1 LFKDSKF
8 YIKVLVVSSLIL
20 LLASITINIYLE
32 RVIITK
38 INDLLDNQEKTAY
51 QLKIGSVSSSILR
64 NRFLIDNIDIH
75 SIIDTTNLYEQ
86 KQLINISL
94 NELKFEGINF
104 ASLIWDRSINIEEIV
119 YDNLTITS
127 TTTNLKE
134 KTDSSKTPKGISYFK
149 IDNLNQINVNKMT
162 FMNSVF
168 NLEKSN
174 STNHSNVIFHTTP
187 LNFQVDDLSLKKA
200 NDGKFYLKDV
210 EVDFNLDK
218 GSVLFDKQNY
228 KLSFDHFHASIT
240 DQFIKAENITIY
252 PTLSEKL
259 LADKFQYSQ
268 EIYHTSFDTLAITD
282 VDLSSFLINKKF
294 TSSSIDLS
302 GFDVSIYKDKRKP
315 QNKLKKIKLP
325 ISSLKQ
331 LTFPISIDQV
341 NIRNSKITV
350 REQIPHKDTIVQFY
364 INRINA
370 QINNIK
376 NYSNENLNLNMSL
389 QGQLMGNAPVHLKME
404 NSLSKKD
411 NNMFWEGY
419 VGSFKFHTLDK
430 VLYPILGLKILS
442 GELHKIDFKLE
453 SDDFQ
458 SKGEMTMLYKNLHA
472 SILKSHKGSENHL
485 LSSITNGLI
494 HKSNP
499 NKRGKIKTVRMSFKR
514 DEYKG
519 LGNYLW
525 KTIQSGII
533 NTITPMRKRVRKLK

>member
-1 LFKDSKF
+1 MTITKKF
-8 YIKVLVVSSLIL
+8 YLIIFIVVSVILMSTSLI
-20 LLASITINIYLE
+20 NNYLE
-32 RVIITK
+32 KTVTSK
-38 INDLLDNQEKTAY
+38 LNGLLGNQNNTEY
-51 QLKIGSVSSSILR
+51 QLTMGSVSSSIFRSRL
-64 NRFLIDNIDIH
+64 
-75 SIIDTTNLYEQ
+75 IIDSIHIYSTLDTSHISAH
-86 KQLINISL
+86 KQLFNVAL
-94 NELKFEGINF
+94 DRLTFEGISF
-104 ASLIWDRSINIEEIV
+104 TELIFNKSILIDGIV
-119 YDNLTITS
+119 YDNLRIMSTATDLKSDSNTS
-127 TTTNLKE
+127 KE
-134 KTDSSKTPKGISYFK
+134 PPTMSYF
-149 IDNLNQINVNKMT
+149 IVDEINSIAVSKMT
-162 FMNSVF
+162 FINTVF
-168 NLEKSN
+168 NFEQQINTIQNNL
-174 STNHSNVIFHTTP
+174 IFHTTP
-187 LNFQVDDLSLKKA
+187 LNFQMDDLSLKKA

-268 EIYHTSFDTLAITD
+268 EIYHTSFDTLAITG

-325 ISSLKQ
+325 ISRLKQ
-331 LTFPISIDQV
+331 LTFPISIDHV

-364 INRINA
+364 VNRINA

-389 QGQLMGNAPVHLKME
+389 QGQLMGNAPVRLKME
-404 NSLSKKD
+404 NSLSKKN

-442 GELHKIDFKLE
+442 GELNKIDFKFE
-453 SDDFQ
+453 SDDIQ

-472 SILKSHKGSENHL
+472 SILKSNKSSENHF
-485 LSSITNGLI
+485 LSSIANGLI

-499 NKRGKIKTVRMSFKR
+499 NKRGKIKIVRMNFKR
-514 DEYKG
+514 DEFKG
-519 LGNYLW
+519 LGSYLW
-525 KTIQSGII
+525 KTIQNGII
-533 NTITPMRKRVRKLK
+533 NTITPVRKRVRRLK

>member
-1 LFKDSKF
+1 MTITKKF
-8 YIKVLVVSSLIL
+8 YLIIFIVVSVILMSTSLI
-20 LLASITINIYLE
+20 NNYLE
-32 RVIITK
+32 KTVTSK
-38 INDLLDNQEKTAY
+38 LNGLLGNQNNTEY
-51 QLKIGSVSSSILR
+51 QLTMGSVSSSIFRSRL
-64 NRFLIDNIDIH
+64 
-75 SIIDTTNLYEQ
+75 IIDSIHIYSTLDTSHISAH
-86 KQLINISL
+86 KQLFNVAL
-94 NELKFEGINF
+94 DRLTFEGISF
-104 ASLIWDRSINIEEIV
+104 TELIFNKSILIDGIV
-119 YDNLTITS
+119 YDNLRIMSTATDLKSDSNTS
-127 TTTNLKE
+127 KE
-134 KTDSSKTPKGISYFK
+134 PPTMSYF
-149 IDNLNQINVNKMT
+149 IVDEINSIAVSKMT
-162 FMNSVF
+162 FINTVF
-168 NLEKSN
+168 NFEQQINTIQNNL
-174 STNHSNVIFHTTP
+174 IFHTTP
-187 LNFQVDDLSLKKA
+187 LNFQMDDLSLKKA

-268 EIYHTSFDTLAITD
+268 EIYHTSFDTLAITG

-325 ISSLKQ
+325 ISRLKQ
-331 LTFPISIDQV
+331 LTFPISIDHV
-341 NIRNSKITV
+341 NIRNSRITV

-364 INRINA
+364 VNRINA

-389 QGQLMGNAPVHLKME
+389 QGQLMGNAPVRLKME

-419 VGSFKFHTLDK
+419 IGSFKFHTLDK

-442 GELHKIDFKLE
+442 GELNKIDFKFE
-453 SDDFQ
+453 SDDIQ

-472 SILKSHKGSENHL
+472 SILKSNKSSENHF
-485 LSSITNGLI
+485 LSSIANGLI

-499 NKRGKIKTVRMSFKR
+499 NKRGKIKIVRINFKR
-514 DEYKG
+514 DEFKG
-519 LGNYLW
+519 LGSYLW
-525 KTIQSGII
+525 KTIQNGII
-533 NTITPMRKRVRKLK
+533 NTITPVRKRVRRLK

>member
-1 LFKDSKF
+1 MTITKKF
-8 YIKVLVVSSLIL
+8 YLIIFIVVSVILMSTSLI
-20 LLASITINIYLE
+20 NNYLE
-32 RVIITK
+32 KTVTSK
-38 INDLLDNQEKTAY
+38 LNGLLGNQNNTEY
-51 QLKIGSVSSSILR
+51 QLTMGSVSSSIFRSRL
-64 NRFLIDNIDIH
+64 
-75 SIIDTTNLYEQ
+75 IIDSIHIYSTLDTSHISAH
-86 KQLINISL
+86 KQLFNVAL
-94 NELKFEGINF
+94 DRLTFEGISF
-104 ASLIWDRSINIEEIV
+104 TELIFNKSILIDGIV
-119 YDNLTITS
+119 YDNLRIMSTATDLKSDSNTS
-127 TTTNLKE
+127 KE
-134 KTDSSKTPKGISYFK
+134 PPTMSYF
-149 IDNLNQINVNKMT
+149 IVDEINSITVSKMT
-162 FMNSVF
+162 FINTVF
-168 NLEKSN
+168 NFEQQINTIQNNL
-174 STNHSNVIFHTTP
+174 IFHTTP
-187 LNFQVDDLSLKKA
+187 LNFQMDDLSLKKA

-268 EIYHTSFDTLAITD
+268 EIYHTSFDTLAITG

-325 ISSLKQ
+325 ISRLKQ
-331 LTFPISIDQV
+331 LTFPISIDHV

-364 INRINA
+364 VNRINA

-389 QGQLMGNAPVHLKME
+389 QGQLMGNAPVRLKME
-404 NSLSKKD
+404 NSLSKKN

-442 GELHKIDFKLE
+442 GELNKIDFKFE
-453 SDDFQ
+453 SDDIQ

-472 SILKSHKGSENHL
+472 SILKSNKSSENHF
-485 LSSITNGLI
+485 LSSIANGLI

-499 NKRGKIKTVRMSFKR
+499 NKRGKIKIVRMNFKR
-514 DEYKG
+514 DEFKG
-519 LGNYLW
+519 LGSYLW
-525 KTIQSGII
+525 KTIQNGII
-533 NTITPMRKRVRKLK
+533 NTITPVRKRVRRLK

>member
-1 LFKDSKF
+1 MST
-8 YIKVLVVSSLIL
+8 SLI
-20 LLASITINIYLE
+20 NNYLE
-32 RVIITK
+32 KTVTSK
-38 INDLLDNQEKTAY
+38 LNGLLGNQNNTEY
-51 QLKIGSVSSSILR
+51 QLTMGSVSSSIFRSRL
-64 NRFLIDNIDIH
+64 
-75 SIIDTTNLYEQ
+75 IIDSIHIYSTPDTSHISAH
-86 KQLINISL
+86 KQLFNVAL
-94 NELKFEGINF
+94 DRLTFEGISF
-104 ASLIWDRSINIEEIV
+104 IELIFNKSILIDGIV
-119 YDNLTITS
+119 YDNLRIMSTAADLKSDSNTS
-127 TTTNLKE
+127 KE
-134 KTDSSKTPKGISYFK
+134 PPTMSYF
-149 IDNLNQINVNKMT
+149 IVDEINSISVSKMT
-162 FMNSVF
+162 FINTVF
-168 NLEKSN
+168 NFEQQINTIQNNL
-174 STNHSNVIFHTTP
+174 IFHTTP
-187 LNFQVDDLSLKKA
+187 LNFQMDDLSLKKA

-268 EIYHTSFDTLAITD
+268 EIYHTSFDTLAITG

-325 ISSLKQ
+325 ISRLKQ
-331 LTFPISIDQV
+331 LTFPISIDHV

-364 INRINA
+364 VNRINA

-389 QGQLMGNAPVHLKME
+389 QGQLMGNAPVRLKME
-404 NSLSKKD
+404 NSLSKK
-411 NNMFWEGY
+411 NNSMFWEGY

-442 GELHKIDFKLE
+442 GELNKIDFKFE
-453 SDDFQ
+453 SDDIQ

-472 SILKSHKGSENHL
+472 SILKSNKSSENHF
-485 LSSITNGLI
+485 LSSIANGLI

-499 NKRGKIKTVRMSFKR
+499 NKRGKIKIVRMNFKR
-514 DEYKG
+514 DEFKG
-519 LGNYLW
+519 LGSYLW
-525 KTIQSGII
+525 KTIQNGII
-533 NTITPMRKRVRKLK
+533 NTITPVRKRVRRLK

>member
-1 LFKDSKF
+1 MTITKKF
-8 YIKVLVVSSLIL
+8 YLIIFIVVSVILMSTSLI
-20 LLASITINIYLE
+20 NNYLE
-32 RVIITK
+32 KTVTSK
-38 INDLLDNQEKTAY
+38 LNGLLGNQNNTEY
-51 QLKIGSVSSSILR
+51 QLTMGSVSSSIFRSRL
-64 NRFLIDNIDIH
+64 
-75 SIIDTTNLYEQ
+75 IIDSIHIYSTPDTSHISAH
-86 KQLINISL
+86 KQLFNVAL
-94 NELKFEGINF
+94 DRLTFEGISF
-104 ASLIWDRSINIEEIV
+104 IELIFNKSILIDGIV
-119 YDNLTITS
+119 YDNLRIISTVTDLKSDSNTS
-127 TTTNLKE
+127 KE
-134 KTDSSKTPKGISYFK
+134 PPMMSYFMV
-149 IDNLNQINVNKMT
+149 DEINSIAVSKMT
-162 FMNSVF
+162 FINTVF
-168 NLEKSN
+168 NFEQQINTIQNNL
-174 STNHSNVIFHTTP
+174 IFHTTP
-187 LNFQVDDLSLKKA
+187 LNFQMDDLSLKKA
-200 NDGKFYLKDV
+200 NDGKFYLKNV

-268 EIYHTSFDTLAITD
+268 EIYHTSFDTLAITG

-325 ISSLKQ
+325 ISRLKQ
-331 LTFPISIDQV
+331 LTFPISIDHL
-341 NIRNSKITV
+341 NIRNSKITI

-364 INRINA
+364 VNRINA

-389 QGQLMGNAPVHLKME
+389 QGQLMGNAPVRLKME
-404 NSLSKKD
+404 NSLSKKN

-442 GELHKIDFKLE
+442 GELNKIDFKFE
-453 SDDFQ
+453 SDDIQ

-472 SILKSHKGSENHL
+472 SILKSNKSSENHF
-485 LSSITNGLI
+485 LSSIANGLI

-499 NKRGKIKTVRMSFKR
+499 NKRGKIKIVRMNFKR
-514 DEYKG
+514 DEFKG
-519 LGNYLW
+519 LGSYLW
-525 KTIQSGII
+525 KTIQNGII
-533 NTITPMRKRVRKLK
+533 NTITPVRKRVRRLK

>member
-1 LFKDSKF
+1 MTITKKF
-8 YIKVLVVSSLIL
+8 YLIIFIVVSVILMSTSLI
-20 LLASITINIYLE
+20 NNYLE
-32 RVIITK
+32 KTVTSK
-38 INDLLDNQEKTAY
+38 LNGLLGNQNNTEY
-51 QLKIGSVSSSILR
+51 QLTMGSVSSSIFRSRL
-64 NRFLIDNIDIH
+64 
-75 SIIDTTNLYEQ
+75 IIDSIHIYSTPDTSHISAH
-86 KQLINISL
+86 KQLFNVAL
-94 NELKFEGINF
+94 DRLTFEGISF
-104 ASLIWDRSINIEEIV
+104 IELIFNKSILIDGIV
-119 YDNLTITS
+119 YDNLRIISTVTDLKSDSNTS
-127 TTTNLKE
+127 KE
-134 KTDSSKTPKGISYFK
+134 PPMMSYFMV
-149 IDNLNQINVNKMT
+149 DEINSIAVSKMT
-162 FMNSVF
+162 FINTVF
-168 NLEKSN
+168 NFEQQINTIQNNL
-174 STNHSNVIFHTTP
+174 IFHTTP
-187 LNFQVDDLSLKKA
+187 LNFQMDDLSLKKA
-200 NDGKFYLKDV
+200 NDGKFYLKNV

-268 EIYHTSFDTLAITD
+268 EIYHTSFDTLAITG

-325 ISSLKQ
+325 ISRLKQ
-331 LTFPISIDQV
+331 LTFPISIDHL
-341 NIRNSKITV
+341 NIRNSKITI

-364 INRINA
+364 VNRINA

-389 QGQLMGNAPVHLKME
+389 QGQLMGNAPVRLKME
-404 NSLSKKD
+404 NSLSKKN

-442 GELHKIDFKLE
+442 GELNKIDFKFE
-453 SDDFQ
+453 SDDIQ

-472 SILKSHKGSENHL
+472 SILKSNKSSENHF
-485 LSSITNGLI
+485 LSSIANGLI
-494 HKSNP
+494 NKSNP
-499 NKRGKIKTVRMSFKR
+499 NKRGKIKIVRMNFKR
-514 DEYKG
+514 DEFKG
-519 LGNYLW
+519 LGSYLW
-525 KTIQSGII
+525 KTIQNGII
-533 NTITPMRKRVRKLK
+533 NTITPVRKRVRRLK